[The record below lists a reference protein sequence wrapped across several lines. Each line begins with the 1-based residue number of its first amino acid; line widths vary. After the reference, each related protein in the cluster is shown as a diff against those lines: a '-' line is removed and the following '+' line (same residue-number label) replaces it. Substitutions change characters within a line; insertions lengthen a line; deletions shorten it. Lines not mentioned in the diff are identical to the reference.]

1 MNRFMLPMQLTCLT
15 LAVCTQLY
23 AQDNVVTNSASQ
35 TSGVEAEQKETTQ
48 LAPIVVTATRS
59 AKSIADIAG
68 TVYSIDQ
75 AEIEKQANAGKS
87 IADILGTLVPSLTP
101 SSGTTSNYGMTMRG
115 RVVQYMIDGVPQTGS
130 RDGSR
135 QLNSIQPSMIERI
148 EVVSGA
154 TSIYGSGAT
163 GGIINIITKRGG
175 QDPISFETKIGVTA
189 GNNFKSDAMAYEASQ
204 SVLFNQGALQ
214 GAFGASYTTRGE
226 IQDSHGNRIG
236 PEVAQTDR
244 QDTDTL
250 DLNGRLTWNI
260 SDSQSLSFG
269 AQYFKDEQDSEYG
282 ADYGTYGPYNLANLI
297 FRTAPSLKA
306 VKGLELSEQP
316 QTERWGVNTQYQ
328 NEDILGHA
336 LNAEAY
342 YRKEKGRWFPTVSP
356 LGNSSLNGAL
366 AQLYPNYAD
375 PRSPDFLNAIRYG
388 YGVVQSSNEIDVAG
402 TRLMLSK
409 DFTLNDRILNLNYG
423 VDYENEKNKAY
434 VTRYDFDDFY
444 NSNGLKHTAVK
455 DYKFGPDFENNK
467 LGFYLQG
474 DYNLTDRFNLQAG
487 IRHERIDS
495 EVSDSTPYRE
505 AIPADILAELGY
517 DYDAK
522 ALKGGKIKHDA
533 TLFNI
538 GGVFHLTD
546 AQQVFANFSQGFS
559 LPDVQRMLRDVPATF
574 VVTSNN
580 IEPIK
585 VNNYELGWRLQG
597 ESGSNLGLT
606 AFYNDS
612 DKVVKFNGIPNYNIE
627 VIDTDERVYGVEGN
641 VSYRLQQNWTVGG
654 TMAYTRGQ
662 FKNTAGKWQ
671 ELDAIRVAPLK
682 GTAFSEWQFNND
694 MSLRVQALAIG
705 GTDKAKKDAV
715 KYGST
720 LPAEIKG
727 FTTMDVI
734 ANAKAGPGTVGF
746 GVYNVWNADYKTVFS
761 QAVAPTYGAIS
772 SLAAQGRTYGL
783 SYTLKY

>member
-23 AQDNVVTNSASQ
+23 AQDNVLTNSASQ
-35 TSGVEAEQKETTQ
+35 TSGVEAQQKETTQ
-48 LAPIVVTATRS
+48 LAPIVMTATRS

-115 RVVQYMIDGVPQTGS
+115 RVVQYMIDGVPQTGY

-175 QDPISFETKIGVTA
+175 QDPISFETKVGVTA
-189 GNNFKSDAMAYEASQ
+189 GNNFKADAMAYEASQ

-260 SDSQSLSFG
+260 SDEQSLSFG

-282 ADYGTYGPYNLANLI
+282 PDYGPDLAYVKRDPTYTASLA
-297 FRTAPSLKA
+297 A
-306 VKGLELSEQP
+306 VKGMQLETQP
-316 QTERWGVNTQYQ
+316 QTERYAFNTQYENQ
-328 NEDILGHA
+328 NVLGHT

-342 YRKEKGRWFPTVSP
+342 YRNEQARWFPSAQAMGGGLYLVYQSETDIDVYGARVA
-356 LGNSSLNGAL
+356 LQKQFDLNGRNL
-366 AQLYPNYAD
+366 GL
-375 PRSPDFLNAIRYG
+375 SYG
-388 YGVVQSSNEIDVAG
+388 I
-402 TRLMLSK
+402 
-409 DFTLNDRILNLNYG
+409 
-423 VDYENEKNKAY
+423 DYENEQDEQNIQM
-434 VTRYDFDDFY
+434 YDSAAFVA
-444 NSNGLKHTAVK
+444 SNGLN
-455 DYKFGPDFENNK
+455 YKPFNYYAFGPDVETEK
-467 LGFYLQG
+467 LGTFVQT
-474 DYNLTDRFNLQAG
+474 DFDVTDRLGLKAG
-487 IRHERIDS
+487 VRYERVES
-495 EVSDSTPYRE
+495 QVEESTPYME
-505 AIPADILAELGY
+505 AITADLQPGY
-517 DYDAK
+517 QTK
-522 ALKGGKIKHDA
+522 TLNGGKVKHDA
-533 TLFNI
+533 TLFNL
-538 GGVFHLTD
+538 GALYHLTD
-546 AQQVFANFSQGFS
+546 AQQIFANFSQGS
-559 LPDVQRMLRDVPATF
+559 NLPDIQRMLRDVPASFT
-574 VVTSNN
+574 VNSQT
-580 IEPIK
+580 IDPIK
-585 VNNYELGWRLQG
+585 VNNYELGWRVQAA
-597 ESGSNLGLT
+597 NGLNASVT
-606 AFYNDS
+606 TFYNDS
-612 DKVVKFNGIPNYNIE
+612 DKSLKFGRPNYTIE
-627 VIDTDERVYGVEGN
+627 VLDTDERVYGVEGN
-641 VSYRLQQNWTVGG
+641 LSYRLQPNWTVGG

-720 LPAEIKG
+720 VPAEIKG
-727 FTTMDVI
+727 FATMDVI

-746 GVYNVWNADYKTVFS
+746 GVYNVWNTDYKSVYS
-761 QAVAPTYGAIS
+761 QAVESVYGAIS
-772 SLAAQGRTYGL
+772 SLPAQGRTYGL

>member
-23 AQDNVVTNSASQ
+23 AQDNVLTNSASQ
-35 TSGVEAEQKETTQ
+35 TSGVEAQQKETTQ

-115 RVVQYMIDGVPQTGS
+115 RVVQYMIDGVPQTGY

-175 QDPISFETKIGVTA
+175 QDPISFETKVGVTA
-189 GNNFKSDAMAYEASQ
+189 GNNFKADAMAYEASQ

-260 SDSQSLSFG
+260 SDEQSLSFG
-269 AQYFKDEQDSEYG
+269 AQYFNDEQDSEYG
-282 ADYGTYGPYNLANLI
+282 PDYGPDLAYVKRDPTYTASLA
-297 FRTAPSLKA
+297 A
-306 VKGLELSEQP
+306 VKGMQLETQP
-316 QTERWGVNTQYQ
+316 QTERYAFNTQYENQ
-328 NEDILGHA
+328 NVLGHT

-342 YRKEKGRWFPTVSP
+342 YRNEQARWFPSAQAMGGGLYLVYQSETDIDVYGARVA
-356 LGNSSLNGAL
+356 LQKQFDLNGRNL
-366 AQLYPNYAD
+366 GL
-375 PRSPDFLNAIRYG
+375 SYG
-388 YGVVQSSNEIDVAG
+388 I
-402 TRLMLSK
+402 
-409 DFTLNDRILNLNYG
+409 
-423 VDYENEKNKAY
+423 DYENEQDEQNIQM
-434 VTRYDFDDFY
+434 YDSAVFVA
-444 NSNGLKHTAVK
+444 SNGLN
-455 DYKFGPDFENNK
+455 YKPFNYYAFGPDVETEK
-467 LGFYLQG
+467 LGTFVQT
-474 DYNLTDRFNLQAG
+474 DFDVTDRLGLKAG
-487 IRHERIDS
+487 VRYERVES
-495 EVSDSTPYRE
+495 QVEESTPYME
-505 AIPADILAELGY
+505 AITADLQPGY
-517 DYDAK
+517 QAK
-522 ALKGGKIKHDA
+522 TLNGGKVKHDA
-533 TLFNI
+533 TLFNL
-538 GGVFHLTD
+538 GAVYHLTD
-546 AQQVFANFSQGFS
+546 AQQMFANFSQGS
-559 LPDVQRMLRDVPATF
+559 NLPDIQRMLRDVPASFT
-574 VVTSNN
+574 VNSQT
-580 IEPIK
+580 IDPIK
-585 VNNYELGWRLQG
+585 VNNYELGWRVQA
-597 ESGSNLGLT
+597 ENGLNASVT
-606 AFYNDS
+606 TFYNDS
-612 DKVVKFNGIPNYNIE
+612 DKSLKFGRPNYTIE
-627 VIDTDERVYGVEGN
+627 VLDTDERVYGVEGN
-641 VSYRLQQNWTVGG
+641 LSYRLQPNWTVGG

-720 LPAEIKG
+720 VPAEIKG
-727 FTTMDVI
+727 FATMDVI

-746 GVYNVWNADYKTVFS
+746 GVYNVWNTDYKSVYS
-761 QAVAPTYGAIS
+761 QAVESVYGAIS
-772 SLAAQGRTYGL
+772 SLPAQGRTYGL

>member
-1 MNRFMLPMQLTCLT
+1 MNRFMLPTQLTCLT

-23 AQDNVVTNSASQ
+23 AQDNVLTNSASQ
-35 TSGVEAEQKETTQ
+35 TSSVEAQQKETTQ

-130 RDGSR
+130 RDGAR

-175 QDPISFETKIGVTA
+175 QDPISFETKVGVTS

-204 SVLFNQGALQ
+204 SILFNQGAWQ
-214 GAFGASYTTRGE
+214 GALGASYTTRGE
-226 IQDSHGNRIG
+226 IQDSHGNRVG

-260 SDSQSLSFG
+260 TDEQSLSFG
-269 AQYFKDEQDSEYG
+269 AQYFKDEQDS
-282 ADYGTYGPYNLANLI
+282 DYGPDYGSQSGYNLTNLL
-297 FRTAPSLKA
+297 FGTAPSLKG
-306 VKGLELSEQP
+306 VKGLELSDQP

-328 NEDILGHA
+328 NQDILGHA

-342 YRKEKGRWFPTVSP
+342 YRKEKGRWFPIVSQ
-356 LGNSSLNGAL
+356 LGNQTLSDELKK
-366 AQLYPNYAD
+366 LYPNNKD
-375 PRSPDFLNAIRYG
+375 ITSPDFLNAIRYG
-388 YGVVQSSNEIDVAG
+388 YAVVQSSNEIDVAG
-402 TRLMLSK
+402 ARLLLSK
-409 DFTLNDRILNLNYG
+409 DFTINDQTLNLNYG
-423 VDYENEKNKAY
+423 VDFENEENKAY

-444 NSNGLKHTAVK
+444 NSNGLKHTALK
-455 DYKFGPDFENNK
+455 EYKFGPDFENNK
-467 LGFYLQG
+467 LGFFVQG
-474 DYNLTDRFNLQAG
+474 DYSLTDRLSLQAG

-505 AIPADILAELGY
+505 SIPADILAELGY
-517 DYDAK
+517 AYDAK
-522 ALKGGKIKHDA
+522 TLKGGKIKHDA
-533 TLFNI
+533 TLFNV

-559 LPDVQRMLRDVPATF
+559 LPDVQRMLRDVPASF
-574 VVTSNN
+574 SVTSNN
-580 IEPIK
+580 IDPIK
-585 VNNYELGWRLQG
+585 VNNYELGWRLLDQ
-597 ESGSNLGLT
+597 SGTNLGLT

-612 DKVVKFNGIPNYNIE
+612 DKVIKFNSFPNYNIE
-627 VIDTDERVYGVEGN
+627 VIDTDERVYGLEGN
-641 VSYRLQQNWTVGG
+641 ASYRLQPNWTVGG
-654 TMAYTRGQ
+654 TLAYTRGQ

-671 ELDAIRVAPLK
+671 ELDATRVAPLK
-682 GTAFSEWQFNND
+682 GTAFSEWQFDND
-694 MSLRVQALAIG
+694 MSLRVQALAVG
-705 GTDKAKKDAV
+705 GTDEAKKDAQ
-715 KYGST
+715 KYGGKA
-720 LPAEIKG
+720 AEIKG
-727 FTTMDVI
+727 FATMDVI
-734 ANAKAGPGTVGF
+734 ANAKAGPGMLGF
-746 GVYNVWNADYKTVFS
+746 GVYNAWNTGYKTVFS
-761 QAVAPTYGAIS
+761 QAAETVYGPIS
-772 SLAAQGRTYGL
+772 SLPAQGRTYGL

>member
-1 MNRFMLPMQLTCLT
+1 
-15 LAVCTQLY
+15 
-23 AQDNVVTNSASQ
+23 
-35 TSGVEAEQKETTQ
+35 
-48 LAPIVVTATRS
+48 
-59 AKSIADIAG
+59 
-68 TVYSIDQ
+68 
-75 AEIEKQANAGKS
+75 
-87 IADILGTLVPSLTP
+87 
-101 SSGTTSNYGMTMRG
+101 MRG

-175 QDPISFETKIGVTA
+175 QDPISFETKVGVTA

-260 SDSQSLSFG
+260 SDEQSLSFG
-269 AQYFKDEQDSEYG
+269 AQYFNDEQDSEYG
-282 ADYGTYGPYNLANLI
+282 PDYGPNLAYVK
-297 FRTAPSLKA
+297 RDPTYTASLAA
-306 VKGLELSEQP
+306 VKGMQLETQP
-316 QTERWGVNTQYQ
+316 QTERYAFNTQYENQ
-328 NEDILGHA
+328 NVLGHT

-342 YRKEKGRWFPTVSP
+342 YRNEQARWFPSAQAMGGGLYLVYQSETDIDVYGARVA
-356 LGNSSLNGAL
+356 LQKQFNLNGRNL
-366 AQLYPNYAD
+366 GL
-375 PRSPDFLNAIRYG
+375 SYG
-388 YGVVQSSNEIDVAG
+388 I
-402 TRLMLSK
+402 
-409 DFTLNDRILNLNYG
+409 
-423 VDYENEKNKAY
+423 DYENEQDEQNIQM
-434 VTRYDFDDFY
+434 YDSAAFVA
-444 NSNGLKHTAVK
+444 SNGLN
-455 DYKFGPDFENNK
+455 YKPFNYYAFGPDVETEK
-467 LGFYLQG
+467 LGTFVQT
-474 DYNLTDRFNLQAG
+474 DFDVTDRLGLKAG
-487 IRHERIDS
+487 VRYERVESQVD
-495 EVSDSTPYRE
+495 ESTPYME
-505 AIPADILAELGY
+505 AITADLQPGY
-517 DYDAK
+517 QAK
-522 ALKGGKIKHDA
+522 TLNGGKVKHDA
-533 TLFNI
+533 TLFNL
-538 GGVFHLTD
+538 GAVYHLTD
-546 AQQVFANFSQGFS
+546 AQQVFANFSQGSS
-559 LPDVQRMLRDVPATF
+559 LPDIQRMLRDVPANFT
-574 VVTSNN
+574 VNSQT
-580 IEPIK
+580 IDPIK
-585 VNNYELGWRLQG
+585 VNNYELGWRVQAA
-597 ESGSNLGLT
+597 NGLNASVT
-606 AFYNDS
+606 TFYNDS
-612 DKVVKFNGIPNYNIE
+612 DKSLKFGRPNYTIE
-627 VIDTDERVYGVEGN
+627 VLDTDERVYGVEGN
-641 VSYRLQQNWTVGG
+641 LSYRLQPNWTVGG

-720 LPAEIKG
+720 VPAEING
-727 FTTMDVI
+727 FATMDVI

-746 GVYNVWNADYKTVFS
+746 GVYNVWNTDYKSVYS
-761 QAVAPTYGAIS
+761 QAVESVYGAIS

>member
-23 AQDNVVTNSASQ
+23 AQDNVLTNSASQ
-35 TSGVEAEQKETTQ
+35 TSSVEAQQKETTQ

-115 RVVQYMIDGVPQTGS
+115 RVVQYMIDGVPQTGY

-175 QDPISFETKIGVTA
+175 QDPISFESKVGVTA

-260 SDSQSLSFG
+260 SDEQSLSFG

-282 ADYGTYGPYNLANLI
+282 PDYGPNLAYVK
-297 FRTAPSLKA
+297 RDPTYTASLAA
-306 VKGLELSEQP
+306 VKGMQLETQP
-316 QTERWGVNTQYQ
+316 QTERYAFNTQYENQ
-328 NEDILGHA
+328 NVLGHT

-342 YRKEKGRWFPTVSP
+342 YRNEQARWFPSAQAMGGGLYLVYQSETDIDVYGARVA
-356 LGNSSLNGAL
+356 LQKQFDLNGRNL
-366 AQLYPNYAD
+366 GL
-375 PRSPDFLNAIRYG
+375 SYG
-388 YGVVQSSNEIDVAG
+388 I
-402 TRLMLSK
+402 
-409 DFTLNDRILNLNYG
+409 
-423 VDYENEKNKAY
+423 DYENEQDEQNIQM
-434 VTRYDFDDFY
+434 YDSAAFVA
-444 NSNGLKHTAVK
+444 SNGLN
-455 DYKFGPDFENNK
+455 YKPFNYYAFGPDVETEK
-467 LGFYLQG
+467 LGTFVQT
-474 DYNLTDRFNLQAG
+474 DFDVTDRLGLKAG
-487 IRHERIDS
+487 VRYERVESQVD
-495 EVSDSTPYRE
+495 ESTPYME
-505 AIPADILAELGY
+505 AITADLQPGY
-517 DYDAK
+517 QTK
-522 ALKGGKIKHDA
+522 TLNGGKVKHDA
-533 TLFNI
+533 TLFNL
-538 GGVFHLTD
+538 GALYHLTD
-546 AQQVFANFSQGFS
+546 AQQVFANFSQGS
-559 LPDVQRMLRDVPATF
+559 NLPDIQRMLRDVPASFT
-574 VVTSNN
+574 VNSQT
-580 IEPIK
+580 IDPIK
-585 VNNYELGWRLQG
+585 VNNYELGWRVQAA
-597 ESGSNLGLT
+597 NGLNASVT
-606 AFYNDS
+606 TFYNDS
-612 DKVVKFNGIPNYNIE
+612 DKSLKFGRPNYTIE
-627 VIDTDERVYGVEGN
+627 VLDTDERVYGVEGN
-641 VSYRLQQNWTVGG
+641 LSYRLQPNWTVGG

-720 LPAEIKG
+720 VPAEIKG
-727 FTTMDVI
+727 FATMDVI

-746 GVYNVWNADYKTVFS
+746 GVYNVWNTDYKSVYS
-761 QAVAPTYGAIS
+761 QSVESVYGAIS
-772 SLAAQGRTYGL
+772 SLPAQGRTYGL

>member
-23 AQDNVVTNSASQ
+23 AQDNVLTNSASQ
-35 TSGVEAEQKETTQ
+35 TSSVGAQQKETTQ

-175 QDPISFETKIGVTA
+175 QDPISFETKVGVTA

-260 SDSQSLSFG
+260 SDEQSLSFG
-269 AQYFKDEQDSEYG
+269 AQYFNDEQDSEYG
-282 ADYGTYGPYNLANLI
+282 PDYGPNLAYVK
-297 FRTAPSLKA
+297 RDPTYTASLAA
-306 VKGLELSEQP
+306 VKGMQLETQP
-316 QTERWGVNTQYQ
+316 QTERYAFNTQYENQ
-328 NEDILGHA
+328 NVLGHT

-342 YRKEKGRWFPTVSP
+342 YRNEQARWFPSAQAMGGGLYLVYQSETDIDVYGARVA
-356 LGNSSLNGAL
+356 LQKQFDLNGRNL
-366 AQLYPNYAD
+366 GL
-375 PRSPDFLNAIRYG
+375 SYG
-388 YGVVQSSNEIDVAG
+388 I
-402 TRLMLSK
+402 
-409 DFTLNDRILNLNYG
+409 
-423 VDYENEKNKAY
+423 DYENEQDEQNIQM
-434 VTRYDFDDFY
+434 YDSAAFVA
-444 NSNGLKHTAVK
+444 SNGLN
-455 DYKFGPDFENNK
+455 YKPFNYYAFGPDVETEK
-467 LGFYLQG
+467 LGTFVQT
-474 DYNLTDRFNLQAG
+474 DFDVTDRLGLKAG
-487 IRHERIDS
+487 VRYERVESQVD
-495 EVSDSTPYRE
+495 ESTPYME
-505 AIPADILAELGY
+505 AITADLQPGY
-517 DYDAK
+517 QAK
-522 ALKGGKIKHDA
+522 TLNGGKVKHDA
-533 TLFNI
+533 TLFNL
-538 GGVFHLTD
+538 GALYHLTD
-546 AQQVFANFSQGFS
+546 AQQIFANFSQGS
-559 LPDVQRMLRDVPATF
+559 NLPDIQRMLRDVPASFT
-574 VVTSNN
+574 VNSQT
-580 IEPIK
+580 IDPIK
-585 VNNYELGWRLQG
+585 VNNYELGWRVQAA
-597 ESGSNLGLT
+597 NGLNASVT
-606 AFYNDS
+606 TFYNDS
-612 DKVVKFNGIPNYNIE
+612 DKSLKFGRPNYTIE
-627 VIDTDERVYGVEGN
+627 VLDTDERVYGVEGN
-641 VSYRLQQNWTVGG
+641 LSYRLQPNWTVGG

-705 GTDKAKKDAV
+705 GTDKAKKDAE

-720 LPAEIKG
+720 VPAEIKG
-727 FTTMDVI
+727 FATMDVI

-746 GVYNVWNADYKTVFS
+746 GVYNVWNTDYKSVYS
-761 QAVAPTYGAIS
+761 QAVESVYGAIS
-772 SLAAQGRTYGL
+772 SLPAQGRTYGL

>member
-23 AQDNVVTNSASQ
+23 AQDNVLTNSASQ
-35 TSGVEAEQKETTQ
+35 TSSVEAQQKETTQ

-115 RVVQYMIDGVPQTGS
+115 RVVQYMIDGVPQTGY

-175 QDPISFETKIGVTA
+175 QDPISFESKVGVTA

-260 SDSQSLSFG
+260 SDEQSLSFG

-282 ADYGTYGPYNLANLI
+282 PDYGPNLAYVK
-297 FRTAPSLKA
+297 RDPTYTASLAA
-306 VKGLELSEQP
+306 VKGMQLETQP
-316 QTERWGVNTQYQ
+316 QTERYAFNTQYENQ
-328 NEDILGHA
+328 NVLGHT

-342 YRKEKGRWFPTVSP
+342 YRNEQARWFPSAQAMGGGLYLVYQSETDIDVYGARVA
-356 LGNSSLNGAL
+356 LQKQFDLNGRNL
-366 AQLYPNYAD
+366 GL
-375 PRSPDFLNAIRYG
+375 SYG
-388 YGVVQSSNEIDVAG
+388 I
-402 TRLMLSK
+402 
-409 DFTLNDRILNLNYG
+409 
-423 VDYENEKNKAY
+423 DYENEQDEQNIQM
-434 VTRYDFDDFY
+434 YDSAAFVA
-444 NSNGLKHTAVK
+444 SNGLN
-455 DYKFGPDFENNK
+455 YKPFNYYAFGPDVETEK
-467 LGFYLQG
+467 LGTFVQT
-474 DYNLTDRFNLQAG
+474 DFDVTDRLGLKAG
-487 IRHERIDS
+487 VRYERVESQVD
-495 EVSDSTPYRE
+495 ESTPYME
-505 AIPADILAELGY
+505 AITADLQPGY
-517 DYDAK
+517 QTK
-522 ALKGGKIKHDA
+522 TLNGGKVKHDA
-533 TLFNI
+533 TLFNL
-538 GGVFHLTD
+538 GALYHLTD
-546 AQQVFANFSQGFS
+546 AQQVFANFSQGS
-559 LPDVQRMLRDVPATF
+559 NLPDIQRMLRDVPASFT
-574 VVTSNN
+574 VNSQT
-580 IEPIK
+580 IDPIK
-585 VNNYELGWRLQG
+585 VNNYELGWRVQAA
-597 ESGSNLGLT
+597 NGLNASVT
-606 AFYNDS
+606 TFYNDL
-612 DKVVKFNGIPNYNIE
+612 DKSLKFGRPNYTIE
-627 VIDTDERVYGVEGN
+627 VLDTDERVYGVEGN
-641 VSYRLQQNWTVGG
+641 LSYRLQPNWTVGG

-720 LPAEIKG
+720 VPAEIKG
-727 FTTMDVI
+727 FATMDVI

-746 GVYNVWNADYKTVFS
+746 GVYNVWNTDYKSVYS
-761 QAVAPTYGAIS
+761 QSVESVYGAIS
-772 SLAAQGRTYGL
+772 SLPAQGRTYGL

>member
-23 AQDNVVTNSASQ
+23 AQDNVLTNSASQ
-35 TSGVEAEQKETTQ
+35 TSSVEAQQKETTQ

-115 RVVQYMIDGVPQTGS
+115 RVVQYMIDGVPQTGY

-175 QDPISFETKIGVTA
+175 QDPISFESKVGVTA

-260 SDSQSLSFG
+260 SDEQSLSFG

-282 ADYGTYGPYNLANLI
+282 PDYGPNLAYVK
-297 FRTAPSLKA
+297 RDPTYTASLAA
-306 VKGLELSEQP
+306 VKGMQLETQP
-316 QTERWGVNTQYQ
+316 QTERYAFNTQYENQ
-328 NEDILGHA
+328 NVLGHT

-342 YRKEKGRWFPTVSP
+342 YRNEQARWFPSAQAMGGGLYLVYQSETDIDVYGARVA
-356 LGNSSLNGAL
+356 LQKQFDLNGRNL
-366 AQLYPNYAD
+366 GL
-375 PRSPDFLNAIRYG
+375 SYG
-388 YGVVQSSNEIDVAG
+388 I
-402 TRLMLSK
+402 
-409 DFTLNDRILNLNYG
+409 
-423 VDYENEKNKAY
+423 DYENEQDEQNIQM
-434 VTRYDFDDFY
+434 YDSAAFVA
-444 NSNGLKHTAVK
+444 SNGLN
-455 DYKFGPDFENNK
+455 YKPFNYYAFGPDVETEK
-467 LGFYLQG
+467 LGTFVQT
-474 DYNLTDRFNLQAG
+474 DFDVTDRLGLKAG
-487 IRHERIDS
+487 VRYERVESQVD
-495 EVSDSTPYRE
+495 ESTPYME
-505 AIPADILAELGY
+505 AITADLQPGY
-517 DYDAK
+517 QTK
-522 ALKGGKIKHDA
+522 TLNGGKVKHDA
-533 TLFNI
+533 TLFNL
-538 GGVFHLTD
+538 GALYHLTD
-546 AQQVFANFSQGFS
+546 AQQIFANFSQGS
-559 LPDVQRMLRDVPATF
+559 NLPDIQRMLRDVPASFT
-574 VVTSNN
+574 VNSQT
-580 IEPIK
+580 IDPIK
-585 VNNYELGWRLQG
+585 VNNYELGWRVQAA
-597 ESGSNLGLT
+597 NGLNASVT
-606 AFYNDS
+606 TFYNDS
-612 DKVVKFNGIPNYNIE
+612 DKSLKFGRPNYTIE
-627 VIDTDERVYGVEGN
+627 VLDTDERVYGVEGN
-641 VSYRLQQNWTVGG
+641 LSYRLQPNWTVGG

-720 LPAEIKG
+720 VPAEIKG
-727 FTTMDVI
+727 FATMDVI

-746 GVYNVWNADYKTVFS
+746 GVYNVWNTDYKSVYS
-761 QAVAPTYGAIS
+761 QAVESVYGAIS
-772 SLAAQGRTYGL
+772 SLPAQGRTYGL

>member
-23 AQDNVVTNSASQ
+23 AQDNVLTNSASQ
-35 TSGVEAEQKETTQ
+35 TSGVEAQQKETTQ
-48 LAPIVVTATRS
+48 LAPIVMTATRS

-115 RVVQYMIDGVPQTGS
+115 RVVQYMIDGVPQTGY

-175 QDPISFETKIGVTA
+175 QDPISFETKVGVTA
-189 GNNFKSDAMAYEASQ
+189 GNNFKADAMAYEASQ

-260 SDSQSLSFG
+260 SDEQSLSFG
-269 AQYFKDEQDSEYG
+269 AQYFNDEQDSEYG
-282 ADYGTYGPYNLANLI
+282 PDYGPDLAYVKRDPTYTASLA
-297 FRTAPSLKA
+297 A
-306 VKGLELSEQP
+306 VKGMQLETQP
-316 QTERWGVNTQYQ
+316 QTERYAFNTQYENQ
-328 NEDILGHA
+328 NVLGHT

-342 YRKEKGRWFPTVSP
+342 YRNEQARWFPSAQAMGGGLYLVYQSETDIDVYGARVA
-356 LGNSSLNGAL
+356 LQKQFDLNGRNL
-366 AQLYPNYAD
+366 GL
-375 PRSPDFLNAIRYG
+375 SYG
-388 YGVVQSSNEIDVAG
+388 I
-402 TRLMLSK
+402 
-409 DFTLNDRILNLNYG
+409 
-423 VDYENEKNKAY
+423 DYENEQDEQNIQM
-434 VTRYDFDDFY
+434 YDSAVFVA
-444 NSNGLKHTAVK
+444 SNGLN
-455 DYKFGPDFENNK
+455 YKPFNYYAFGPDVETEK
-467 LGFYLQG
+467 LGTFVQT
-474 DYNLTDRFNLQAG
+474 DFDVTDRLGLKAG
-487 IRHERIDS
+487 VRYERVES
-495 EVSDSTPYRE
+495 QVEESTPYME
-505 AIPADILAELGY
+505 AITADLQPGY
-517 DYDAK
+517 QAK
-522 ALKGGKIKHDA
+522 TLNGGKVKHDA
-533 TLFNI
+533 TLFNL
-538 GGVFHLTD
+538 GAVYHLTD
-546 AQQVFANFSQGFS
+546 AQQMFANFSQGS
-559 LPDVQRMLRDVPATF
+559 NLPDIQRMLRDVPASFT
-574 VVTSNN
+574 VNSQT
-580 IEPIK
+580 IDPIK
-585 VNNYELGWRLQG
+585 VNNYELGWRVQAA
-597 ESGSNLGLT
+597 NGLNASVT
-606 AFYNDS
+606 TFYNDS
-612 DKVVKFNGIPNYNIE
+612 DKSLKFGRPNYTIE
-627 VIDTDERVYGVEGN
+627 VLDTDERVYGVEGN
-641 VSYRLQQNWTVGG
+641 LSYRLQPNWTVGG

-720 LPAEIKG
+720 VPAEIKS
-727 FTTMDVI
+727 FATMDVI

-746 GVYNVWNADYKTVFS
+746 GVYNVWNTDYKSVYS
-761 QAVAPTYGAIS
+761 QAVESVYGAIS
-772 SLAAQGRTYGL
+772 SLPAQGRTYGL

>member
-23 AQDNVVTNSASQ
+23 AQDNVLTNSASQ
-35 TSGVEAEQKETTQ
+35 TSSVEAQQKETTQ

-75 AEIEKQANAGKS
+75 AEIEKQANAGRS
-87 IADILGTLVPSLTP
+87 TADIIGFLIPSLTP

-115 RVVQYMIDGVPQTGS
+115 RAVQYMIDGVPQTGS
-130 RDGSR
+130 RDSSR

-175 QDPISFETKIGVTA
+175 QDPISFETKVGMTA

-204 SVLFNQGALQ
+204 SVLFNQGVLQ

-260 SDSQSLSFG
+260 SDEQSLSFG
-269 AQYFKDEQDSEYG
+269 AQYFNDEQDSEYG
-282 ADYGTYGPYNLANLI
+282 PDYGPNLAYVK
-297 FRTAPSLKA
+297 RDPTYTASLAA
-306 VKGLELSEQP
+306 VKGMQLETQP
-316 QTERWGVNTQYQ
+316 QTERYAFNTQYENQ
-328 NEDILGHA
+328 NVLGHT

-342 YRKEKGRWFPTVSP
+342 YRNEQARWFPSAQAMGGGLYLVYQSETDIDVYGARVA
-356 LGNSSLNGAL
+356 LQKQFDLNGRKL
-366 AQLYPNYAD
+366 GL
-375 PRSPDFLNAIRYG
+375 SYG
-388 YGVVQSSNEIDVAG
+388 I
-402 TRLMLSK
+402 
-409 DFTLNDRILNLNYG
+409 
-423 VDYENEKNKAY
+423 DYENEQDEQNIQM
-434 VTRYDFDDFY
+434 YDSAAFVA
-444 NSNGLKHTAVK
+444 SNGLN
-455 DYKFGPDFENNK
+455 YKPFNYYAFGPDVETEK
-467 LGFYLQG
+467 LGTFIQT
-474 DYNLTDRFNLQAG
+474 DFDVTDRLGLKAG
-487 IRHERIDS
+487 VRYERVESQVD
-495 EVSDSTPYRE
+495 ESTPYLE
-505 AIPADILAELGY
+505 AITADLQPGY
-517 DYDAK
+517 QAK
-522 ALKGGKIKHDA
+522 TLNGGKVKHDA
-533 TLFNI
+533 TLFNL
-538 GGVFHLTD
+538 GALYHLTD
-546 AQQVFANFSQGFS
+546 AQQIFANFSQGSS
-559 LPDVQRMLRDVPATF
+559 LPDIQRMLRDVPANFT
-574 VVTSNN
+574 VNSQT
-580 IEPIK
+580 IDPIK
-585 VNNYELGWRLQG
+585 VNNYELGWRVQA
-597 ESGSNLGLT
+597 ENGLNASVT
-606 AFYNDS
+606 TFYNDS
-612 DKVVKFNGIPNYNIE
+612 DKSLKFGRPNYTIE
-627 VIDTDERVYGVEGN
+627 VLDTDERVYGVEGN
-641 VSYRLQQNWTVGG
+641 LSYRLQPNWTVGG

-720 LPAEIKG
+720 VPAEIKG
-727 FTTMDVI
+727 FATMDVI

-746 GVYNVWNADYKTVFS
+746 GVYNVWNADYKSVYS
-761 QAVAPTYGAIS
+761 QAVESVYGAIS

>member
-23 AQDNVVTNSASQ
+23 AQDNVLTNSASQ
-35 TSGVEAEQKETTQ
+35 TSGVEAQQKETTQ
-48 LAPIVVTATRS
+48 LAPIVMTATRS

-115 RVVQYMIDGVPQTGS
+115 RVVQYMIDGVPQTGY

-175 QDPISFETKIGVTA
+175 QDPISFETKVGVTA
-189 GNNFKSDAMAYEASQ
+189 GNNFKADAMAYEASQ

-260 SDSQSLSFG
+260 SDEQSLSFG
-269 AQYFKDEQDSEYG
+269 AQYFNDEQDSEYG
-282 ADYGTYGPYNLANLI
+282 PDYGPDLAYVKRDPTYTASLA
-297 FRTAPSLKA
+297 A
-306 VKGLELSEQP
+306 VKGMQLETQP
-316 QTERWGVNTQYQ
+316 QTERYAFNTQYENQ
-328 NEDILGHA
+328 NVLGHT

-342 YRKEKGRWFPTVSP
+342 YRNEQARWFPSAQAMGGGLYLVYQSETDIDVYGARVA
-356 LGNSSLNGAL
+356 LQKQFDLNGRNL
-366 AQLYPNYAD
+366 GL
-375 PRSPDFLNAIRYG
+375 SYG
-388 YGVVQSSNEIDVAG
+388 I
-402 TRLMLSK
+402 
-409 DFTLNDRILNLNYG
+409 
-423 VDYENEKNKAY
+423 DYENEQDEQNIQM
-434 VTRYDFDDFY
+434 YDSAVFVA
-444 NSNGLKHTAVK
+444 SNGLN
-455 DYKFGPDFENNK
+455 YKPFNYYAFGPDVETEK
-467 LGFYLQG
+467 LGTFVQT
-474 DYNLTDRFNLQAG
+474 DFDVTDRLGLKAG
-487 IRHERIDS
+487 VRYERVES
-495 EVSDSTPYRE
+495 QVEESTPYME
-505 AIPADILAELGY
+505 AITADLQPGY
-517 DYDAK
+517 QAK
-522 ALKGGKIKHDA
+522 TLNGGKVKHDA
-533 TLFNI
+533 TLFNL
-538 GGVFHLTD
+538 GAVYHLTD
-546 AQQVFANFSQGFS
+546 AQQMFANFSQGS
-559 LPDVQRMLRDVPATF
+559 NLPDIQRMLRDVPASFT
-574 VVTSNN
+574 VNSQT
-580 IEPIK
+580 IDPIK
-585 VNNYELGWRLQG
+585 VNNYELGWRVQAA
-597 ESGSNLGLT
+597 NGLNASVT
-606 AFYNDS
+606 TFYNDS
-612 DKVVKFNGIPNYNIE
+612 DKSLKFGRPNYTIE
-627 VIDTDERVYGVEGN
+627 VLDTDERVYGVEGN
-641 VSYRLQQNWTVGG
+641 LSYRLQPNWTVGG

-720 LPAEIKG
+720 VPAEIKG
-727 FTTMDVI
+727 FATMDVI

-746 GVYNVWNADYKTVFS
+746 GVYNVWNTDYKSVYS
-761 QAVAPTYGAIS
+761 QSVESVYGAIS

>member
-1 MNRFMLPMQLTCLT
+1 MSRFMLPMQLTCLT

-23 AQDNVVTNSASQ
+23 AQDNVTTTLDSQ
-35 TSGVEAEQKETTQ
+35 TSRVEAKQKEATQ
-48 LAPIVVTATRS
+48 LAPIVMTATRS

-87 IADILGTLVPSLTP
+87 IADILGMLVPSLTP

-115 RVVQYMIDGVPQTGS
+115 RVVQYMIDGVPQTGY

-175 QDPISFETKIGVTA
+175 QDPISFETKVGMTA

-204 SVLFNQGALQ
+204 SVLFNQGVLQ

-260 SDSQSLSFG
+260 SDEQSLSFG
-269 AQYFKDEQDSEYG
+269 AQYFNDQQDSEYG
-282 ADYGTYGPYNLANLI
+282 PDYGPNLAYVK
-297 FRTAPSLKA
+297 RDPTYTASLAA
-306 VKGLELSEQP
+306 VKGMQLETQP
-316 QTERWGVNTQYQ
+316 QTERYAFNTQYENQ
-328 NEDILGHA
+328 NVLGHT

-342 YRKEKGRWFPTVSP
+342 YRNEQARWFPSAQAMGGGLYLVYQSETDIDVYGARVA
-356 LGNSSLNGAL
+356 LQKQFDLNGRKL
-366 AQLYPNYAD
+366 GL
-375 PRSPDFLNAIRYG
+375 SYG
-388 YGVVQSSNEIDVAG
+388 I
-402 TRLMLSK
+402 
-409 DFTLNDRILNLNYG
+409 
-423 VDYENEKNKAY
+423 DYENEQDEQNIQM
-434 VTRYDFDDFY
+434 YDSAAFVA
-444 NSNGLKHTAVK
+444 SNGLN
-455 DYKFGPDFENNK
+455 YKPFNYYAFGPDVETEK
-467 LGFYLQG
+467 LGTFIQ
-474 DYNLTDRFNLQAG
+474 TDFDVIDRLGLKAG
-487 IRHERIDS
+487 VRYERVESQVD
-495 EVSDSTPYRE
+495 ESTPYLE
-505 AIPADILAELGY
+505 AITADLQPGY
-517 DYDAK
+517 QAK
-522 ALKGGKIKHDA
+522 TLNGGKVKHDA
-533 TLFNI
+533 TLFNL
-538 GGVFHLTD
+538 GALYHLTD
-546 AQQVFANFSQGFS
+546 AQQIFANFSQGS
-559 LPDVQRMLRDVPATF
+559 NLPDIQRMLRDVPASFT
-574 VVTSNN
+574 VNSQT
-580 IEPIK
+580 IDPIK
-585 VNNYELGWRLQG
+585 VNNYELGWRVQAA
-597 ESGSNLGLT
+597 NGLNASVT
-606 AFYNDS
+606 TFYNDS
-612 DKVVKFNGIPNYNIE
+612 DKSLKFGRPNYTIE
-627 VIDTDERVYGVEGN
+627 VLDTDERVYGIEGN
-641 VSYRLQQNWTVGG
+641 LSYRLQPNWIVGG

-720 LPAEIKG
+720 VPAEIKG
-727 FTTMDVI
+727 FATMDVI

-746 GVYNVWNADYKTVFS
+746 GVYNVWNADYKSVYS
-761 QAVAPTYGAIS
+761 QAVESVYGAIS

>member
-1 MNRFMLPMQLTCLT
+1 MNHFMLPMQLTCLT

-23 AQDNVVTNSASQ
+23 AQDNVLTNSASQ
-35 TSGVEAEQKETTQ
+35 TSGVEAQQKETTQ

-115 RVVQYMIDGVPQTGS
+115 RVVQYMIDGVPQTGY

-175 QDPISFETKIGVTA
+175 QDPISFETKVGVTA

-260 SDSQSLSFG
+260 SDEQSLSFG
-269 AQYFKDEQDSEYG
+269 AQYFNDEQDSEYG
-282 ADYGTYGPYNLANLI
+282 PDYGPNLAYVK
-297 FRTAPSLKA
+297 RDPTYTASLAA
-306 VKGLELSEQP
+306 VKGMQLETQP
-316 QTERWGVNTQYQ
+316 QTERYAFNTQYENQ
-328 NEDILGHA
+328 NVLGHT

-342 YRKEKGRWFPTVSP
+342 YRNEQARWFPSAQAMGGGLYLVYQSETDIDVYGARVA
-356 LGNSSLNGAL
+356 LQKQFDLNGHNL
-366 AQLYPNYAD
+366 GL
-375 PRSPDFLNAIRYG
+375 SYG
-388 YGVVQSSNEIDVAG
+388 I
-402 TRLMLSK
+402 
-409 DFTLNDRILNLNYG
+409 
-423 VDYENEKNKAY
+423 DYENEQDEQNIQM
-434 VTRYDFDDFY
+434 YDSAAFVA
-444 NSNGLKHTAVK
+444 SNGLN
-455 DYKFGPDFENNK
+455 YKPFNYYAFGPDVETEK
-467 LGFYLQG
+467 LGTFVQT
-474 DYNLTDRFNLQAG
+474 DFDVTDRLGLKAG
-487 IRHERIDS
+487 VRYERVESQVDK
-495 EVSDSTPYRE
+495 STPYME
-505 AIPADILAELGY
+505 AITADLQPGY
-517 DYDAK
+517 QAK
-522 ALKGGKIKHDA
+522 TLNGGKVKHDA
-533 TLFNI
+533 TLFNF
-538 GGVFHLTD
+538 GALYHLTD
-546 AQQVFANFSQGFS
+546 AQQVFANFSQGS
-559 LPDVQRMLRDVPATF
+559 NLPDIQRMLRDVPASFT
-574 VVTSNN
+574 VNSQT
-580 IEPIK
+580 IDPIK
-585 VNNYELGWRLQG
+585 VNNYELGWRVQA
-597 ESGSNLGLT
+597 ENGLNASVT
-606 AFYNDS
+606 TFYNDS
-612 DKVVKFNGIPNYNIE
+612 DKSLKFGRPNYTIE
-627 VIDTDERVYGVEGN
+627 VLDTDERVYGVEGN
-641 VSYRLQQNWTVGG
+641 LSYRLQPNWTVGG

-720 LPAEIKG
+720 VPAEIKG
-727 FTTMDVI
+727 FATMDVI

-746 GVYNVWNADYKTVFS
+746 GVYNVWNTDYKSVYS
-761 QAVAPTYGAIS
+761 QAVESVYGAIS
-772 SLAAQGRTYGL
+772 SLPAQGRTYGL

>member
-23 AQDNVVTNSASQ
+23 AQDNVLTNSASQ
-35 TSGVEAEQKETTQ
+35 TSGVEAQQKETTQ
-48 LAPIVVTATRS
+48 LAPIVMTATRS

-115 RVVQYMIDGVPQTGS
+115 RVVQYMIDGVPQTGY

-175 QDPISFETKIGVTA
+175 QDPISFETKVGVTA
-189 GNNFKSDAMAYEASQ
+189 GNNFKADAMAYEASQ

-244 QDTDTL
+244 QDTDTF

-260 SDSQSLSFG
+260 SDEQSLSFG
-269 AQYFKDEQDSEYG
+269 AQYFNDEQDSEYG
-282 ADYGTYGPYNLANLI
+282 PDYGPDLAYVKRDPTYTASLA
-297 FRTAPSLKA
+297 A
-306 VKGLELSEQP
+306 VKGMQLETQP
-316 QTERWGVNTQYQ
+316 QTERYAFNTQYENQ
-328 NEDILGHA
+328 NVLGHT

-342 YRKEKGRWFPTVSP
+342 YRNEQARWFPSAQAMGGGLYLVYQSETDIDVYGARVA
-356 LGNSSLNGAL
+356 LQKQFDLNGRNL
-366 AQLYPNYAD
+366 GL
-375 PRSPDFLNAIRYG
+375 SYG
-388 YGVVQSSNEIDVAG
+388 I
-402 TRLMLSK
+402 
-409 DFTLNDRILNLNYG
+409 
-423 VDYENEKNKAY
+423 DYENEQDEQNIQM
-434 VTRYDFDDFY
+434 YDSAVFVA
-444 NSNGLKHTAVK
+444 SNGLN
-455 DYKFGPDFENNK
+455 YKPFNYYAFGPDVETEK
-467 LGFYLQG
+467 LGTFVQT
-474 DYNLTDRFNLQAG
+474 DFDVTDRLGLKAG
-487 IRHERIDS
+487 VRYERVES
-495 EVSDSTPYRE
+495 QVEESTPYME
-505 AIPADILAELGY
+505 AITADLQPGY
-517 DYDAK
+517 QAK
-522 ALKGGKIKHDA
+522 TLNGGKVKHDA
-533 TLFNI
+533 TLFNL
-538 GGVFHLTD
+538 GAVYHLTD
-546 AQQVFANFSQGFS
+546 AQQMFANFSQGS
-559 LPDVQRMLRDVPATF
+559 NLPDIQRMLRDVPASFT
-574 VVTSNN
+574 VNSQT
-580 IEPIK
+580 IDPIK
-585 VNNYELGWRLQG
+585 VNNYELGWRVQAA
-597 ESGSNLGLT
+597 NGLNASVT
-606 AFYNDS
+606 TFYNDS
-612 DKVVKFNGIPNYNIE
+612 DKSLKFGRPNYTIE
-627 VIDTDERVYGVEGN
+627 VLDTDERVYGVEGN
-641 VSYRLQQNWTVGG
+641 LSYRLQPNWTVGG

-720 LPAEIKG
+720 VPAEIKG
-727 FTTMDVI
+727 FATMDVI

-746 GVYNVWNADYKTVFS
+746 GVYNVWNTDYKSVYS
-761 QAVAPTYGAIS
+761 QAVESVYGAIS
-772 SLAAQGRTYGL
+772 SLPAQGRTYGL

>member
-23 AQDNVVTNSASQ
+23 AQDNVLTNSASQ
-35 TSGVEAEQKETTQ
+35 TSSVGAQQKETTQ

-260 SDSQSLSFG
+260 SDEQSLSFG
-269 AQYFKDEQDSEYG
+269 AQYFNDEQDSEYG
-282 ADYGTYGPYNLANLI
+282 PDYGPNLAYVK
-297 FRTAPSLKA
+297 RDPTYTASLAA
-306 VKGLELSEQP
+306 VKGMQLETQP
-316 QTERWGVNTQYQ
+316 QTERYAFNTQYENQ
-328 NEDILGHA
+328 NVLGHT

-342 YRKEKGRWFPTVSP
+342 YRNEQARWFPSAQAMGGGLYLVYQSETDIDVYGARVA
-356 LGNSSLNGAL
+356 LQKQFDLNGHNL
-366 AQLYPNYAD
+366 GL
-375 PRSPDFLNAIRYG
+375 SYG
-388 YGVVQSSNEIDVAG
+388 I
-402 TRLMLSK
+402 
-409 DFTLNDRILNLNYG
+409 
-423 VDYENEKNKAY
+423 DYENEQDEQNIQM
-434 VTRYDFDDFY
+434 YDSAAFVA
-444 NSNGLKHTAVK
+444 SNGLN
-455 DYKFGPDFENNK
+455 YKPFNYYAFGPDVETEK
-467 LGFYLQG
+467 LGTFVQT
-474 DYNLTDRFNLQAG
+474 DFDVTDRLGLKAG
-487 IRHERIDS
+487 VRYERVESQVDK
-495 EVSDSTPYRE
+495 STPYME
-505 AIPADILAELGY
+505 AITADLQPGY
-517 DYDAK
+517 QAK
-522 ALKGGKIKHDA
+522 TLNGGKVKHDA
-533 TLFNI
+533 TLFNF
-538 GGVFHLTD
+538 GALYHLTD
-546 AQQVFANFSQGFS
+546 AQQVFANFSQGS
-559 LPDVQRMLRDVPATF
+559 NLPDIQRMLRDVPASFT
-574 VVTSNN
+574 VNSQT
-580 IEPIK
+580 IDPIK
-585 VNNYELGWRLQG
+585 VNNYELGWRVQA
-597 ESGSNLGLT
+597 ENGLNASVT
-606 AFYNDS
+606 TFYNDS
-612 DKVVKFNGIPNYNIE
+612 DKSLKFGRPNYTIE
-627 VIDTDERVYGVEGN
+627 VLDTDERVYGVEGN
-641 VSYRLQQNWTVGG
+641 LSYRLQPNWTVGG

-720 LPAEIKG
+720 VPAEIKG
-727 FTTMDVI
+727 FATMDVI

-746 GVYNVWNADYKTVFS
+746 GVYNVWNTDYKSVYS
-761 QAVAPTYGAIS
+761 QAVESVYGAIS
-772 SLAAQGRTYGL
+772 SLPAQGRTYGL